1 MKDKIQKVIK
11 DEIFKHFKVTV
22 DPVITRP
29 YEKFG
34 DYTTNVSFGLAHQLN
49 KNPKDIAETLIEGIR
64 HSLASDADHVTNV
77 SNFINIKLS
86 DGALLKDSEISLEY
100 KPSLYSD
107 QVIVCE
113 YSDPNPFKVLHVG
126 HLYTSIVGNAIANLF
141 EVAGGKVFRVNF
153 GGDVGRHVAIN
164 MWAILNNAG
173 RGDPKVALE
182 SLASLEAKTL
192 DEKASWLADRYV
204 EGTQAFESEDSE
216 PHTQIMSLNKQLYE
230 IVNSKDHD
238 SDIAKIYWLCRDW
251 SYAYFKKFYQDIE
264 IKAFDRYYPESE
276 TAPIGISTVNK
287 QLKNGVY
294 ENSDGAVVFK
304 GEKYGLHTRVFIT
317 SQGLPS
323 YETKDLGLIM
333 AKYRDFKFD
342 KSIVITGNEITEY
355 MRVVLKSL
363 EQYEPRL
370 VKATTHL
377 THGMVKMA
385 GGVKISS
392 RKGNGLRAK
401 QVIEDTARI
410 NFDTTNTKNMDTTLG
425 AIKYAFLKQRLGP
438 DLIYNPEESVSITGN
453 SGPYLQY
460 SHARSRSILKKATG
474 KVIPSEY
481 SLDEQ
486 ERQLARKISE
496 FPDYLDKAIV
506 EIMPHHLCTYLYELS
521 QSFNKFYEVSR
532 VIDDE
537 REAIRLKL
545 VSLYSD
551 ILKKGLEL
559 LSISA
564 PNQL

>member
-29 YEKFG
+29 DEKFG

-49 KNPKDIAETLIEGIR
+49 KNPREIAEKLIEGIR
-64 HSLASDADHVTNV
+64 HSLASDAIQVNNV

-86 DGALLKDSEISLEY
+86 DEALIKDSELAITY
-100 KPSLYSD
+100 KPNLYKD

-164 MWAILNNAG
+164 MWAILNTAG
-173 RGDPKVALE
+173 KGDPKVALE
-182 SLASLEAKTL
+182 FLAGLEPKSL
-192 DEKASWLADRYV
+192 DEKAAYLADRYV
-204 EGTQAFESEDSE
+204 EGTQAFESEESE
-216 PHTQIMSLNKQLYE
+216 PHTQITELNKKLYE
-230 IVNSKDHD
+230 IVNSKDHE

-264 IKAFDRYYPESE
+264 ISAFDRYYPESE
-276 TAPIGISTVNK
+276 TAPIGIDTINK

-294 ENSDGAVVFK
+294 EESDGAIVFK

-317 SQGLPS
+317 SQWLPS
-323 YETKDLGLIM
+323 YEAKDLGLIM

-363 EQYEPRL
+363 EQYEPKL
-370 VKATTHL
+370 VAATTHL

-392 RKGNGLRAK
+392 RKGNGLRAR
-401 QVIEDTARI
+401 QVIEDTAKI
-410 NFDTTNTKNMDTTLG
+410 NFETTSTKSMETTLG

-438 DLIYNPEESVSITGN
+438 DLIYSPEESVSITGN

-460 SHARSRSILKKATG
+460 SHARSRSILKKVDNT
-474 KVIPSEY
+474 IEPSSY
-481 SLDEQ
+481 GLDDQ
-486 ERQLARKISE
+486 ERQLTRKISE
-496 FPDYLDKAIV
+496 FPDYLDKSIA

-521 QSFNKFYEVSR
+521 QSFNKFYEASR
-532 VIDDE
+532 VIGDD
-537 REAIRLKL
+537 REAIRLKI

>member
-11 DEIFKHFKVTV
+11 DEIFKHFKITV
-22 DPVITRP
+22 EPVITRP
-29 YEKFG
+29 DERFG

-49 KNPKDIAETLIEGIR
+49 KNPRDVAEMLIDGIR
-64 HSLASDADHVTNV
+64 HSLASDAIDVSNV

-86 DGALLKDSEISLEY
+86 DRALIKDSELSLIY
-100 KPSLYSD
+100 KPILYKD
-107 QVIVCE
+107 QVVVCE

-141 EVAGGKVFRVNF
+141 EIAGGRVFRVNF

-164 MWAILNNAG
+164 MWAILNHAG
-173 RGDPKVALE
+173 QGDPKVALE

-204 EGTQAFESEDSE
+204 EGTQAFESQDSE
-216 PHTQIMSLNKQLYE
+216 PHTQIMNLNKQLYG

-238 SDIAKIYWLCRDW
+238 SDVAKIYWLCRDW
-251 SYAYFKKFYQDIE
+251 SYAYFKKFYEDID
-264 IKAFDRYYPESE
+264 ITAFDRYYPESE
-276 TAPIGISTVNK
+276 TAPIGIDTVNK

-342 KSIVITGNEITEY
+342 KSVVITGNEITEY

-363 EQYEPRL
+363 EQYEPKL
-370 VKATTHL
+370 VQATTHL

-401 QVIEDTARI
+401 QVIEDTAKI
-410 NFDTTNTKNMDTTLG
+410 NFDTTNTVNMDTTLG

-460 SHARSRSILKKATG
+460 SHARSRSILKKVDKITE
-474 KVIPSEY
+474 PLSY
-481 SLDEQ
+481 DLDEQ

-532 VIDDE
+532 VIGDD

-551 ILKKGLEL
+551 ILKRGLEL